1 MADVESNN
9 TNIESIY
16 KVNYII
22 NGSIDTIYVFNG
34 GKDKATNEIFNTNEI
49 ENIDTNKIKVVY
61 SKQQIHLDDSIGMIK
76 LKILNQLKKTI
87 SLDEIYL
94 YCQKNETFN
103 SVSLYQSLTQNKK
116 LLLTNVRLKQFV
128 SNIVSQED
136 GAKFEGVKSVEG
148 EKDVYD
154 YDDIVEMKL
163 DDKKFIVNK
172 VLGQKFFIVEN
183 EYPFVVNPYDVQRY
197 DSFLERNSRKSLST
211 LNSHLLLNTGK
222 IVNNNIYLCLA
233 QDVLNYSENKS
244 IPQDLTLKI
253 YYPFLYENNIN
264 NLDDLKSSQSEL
276 VKKNEKYLNDSTID
290 YFNTIDMFY
299 NIHNL
304 RKSELNYLGK
314 GIKYLKAVI
323 KPIYKINIPLEILF
337 KILHATQ
344 ENPLIKYNP
353 SSRQENIYRLFT
365 DKIATDGRKIPYLKK
380 GLLFKL
386 IKNIG
391 KTKSVSVYINTDID
405 TGVSQFICDFDENGF
420 ITITCELEKVM
431 NEEGINEL
439 FQKNINPIIEEISNF
454 LEQSGYKL
462 SLFDTIKSTNIEI
475 KQLTYECNIKIKHAI
490 NLDSYKGCISSI
502 FNNES
507 SSFKKD
513 IHLRFKRVSNF
524 NKVTSQEAFIMEKSS
539 EGYRGNE
546 IVDALLENFQ
556 DDLNRAQAEELVQ
569 KVANEI
575 QLERGVKK
583 IDIKI
588 KDNPGFK
595 TIIQLEQKTGVITIR
610 VENINDIFYLDTIPI
625 YLDSIIR
632 ITQDKNTTKYPTKK
646 INEICSSEEKVE
658 IKMLDIIS
666 PVESQ
671 LSELEIP
678 SIDEENEDIEYTK
691 MSDAAKS
698 YSYSDDE
705 NRPKNALDLF
715 FDDEDE
721 EDDEANEDSEASIK
735 SDDETINKEGGNLNS
750 SDDNEEND
758 ENDENDET
766 F

>member
-1 MADVESNN
+1 MAEID
-9 TNIESIY
+9 IY

-34 GKDKATNEIFNTNEI
+34 GKDKAINEIFNTNEI
-49 ENIDTNKIKVVY
+49 ENINNNKIKIVY

-76 LKILNQLKKTI
+76 IKILNQLKKTV

-94 YCQKNETFN
+94 YCQKLEIFN

-116 LLLTNVRLKQFV
+116 LSLTNVRLKQFI

-136 GAKFEGVKSVEG
+136 GSKFEGAEGVED

-163 DDKKFIVNK
+163 DNKQFIVNK
-172 VLGQKFFIVEN
+172 VLGQKFFIIEN
-183 EYPFVVNPYDVQRY
+183 EYPFVVNPYDVQKY

-211 LNSHLLLNTGK
+211 LNSHLLLNTGE

-233 QDVLNYSENKS
+233 QDVLNYSENNS

-253 YYPFLYENNIN
+253 YFPFLYENNIN

-276 VKKNEKYLNDSTID
+276 VKKNEKYLNESTID

-299 NIHNL
+299 NIYDL
-304 RKSELNYLGK
+304 RKSELNYVGK

-353 SSRQENIYRLFT
+353 SSRQENVYRLFT
-365 DKIATDGRKIPYLKK
+365 DKIASDGRKIPYLKK
-380 GLLFKL
+380 GLVFKL

-391 KTKSVSVYINTDID
+391 KTKSVSVYINSDIHPD
-405 TGVSQFICDFDENGF
+405 VSQFICDFDENGF
-420 ITITCELEKVM
+420 ITITCELENVM
-431 NEEGINEL
+431 NEERINEL
-439 FQKNINPIIEEISNF
+439 FKKNINPIIQEISNF

-462 SLFDTIKSTNIEI
+462 SLFETIKTTNIEI

-490 NLDSYKGCISSI
+490 NLDTYKGCISSI

-539 EGYRGNE
+539 EGFRGHE

-556 DDLNRAQAEELVQ
+556 DDLNREQAEELVQ

-595 TIIQLEQKTGVITIR
+595 TTIQLDQKTGVITIR

-632 ITQDKNTTKYPTKK
+632 ITQDKNSTKYPTKK
-646 INEICSSEEKVE
+646 INEICSSQEK
-658 IKMLDIIS
+658 S
-666 PVESQ
+666 
-671 LSELEIP
+671 
-678 SIDEENEDIEYTK
+678 
-691 MSDAAKS
+691 
-698 YSYSDDE
+698 
-705 NRPKNALDLF
+705 
-715 FDDEDE
+715 
-721 EDDEANEDSEASIK
+721 
-735 SDDETINKEGGNLNS
+735 
-750 SDDNEEND
+750 
-758 ENDENDET
+758 
-766 F
+766 